1 MPARLRPPIAA
12 LVAAAIPFALP
23 AAATAAGPIA
33 HAAVAGPAPARYAAG
48 EVIVRF
54 AAGAGP
60 ATRTAAERAAGV
72 GAPTAVAP
80 DTSVVHVRDGAGVP
94 AAIRALQAQPGVLRA
109 TPNFVAR
116 LSSGWI
122 PQDPGRSHRRGAW
135 RRLQWNFLA
144 GTGVDAPDAWQHLL
158 AAGHPGGKGVVVA
171 VVDSGVAYENRGRF

>member
-1 MPARLRPPIAA
+1 MSARLRPPIAA
-12 LVAAAIPFALP
+12 LAAAAPLLVLP
-23 AAATAAGPIA
+23 APAGAGPVV
-33 HAAVAGPAPARYAAG
+33 HAAVAGPAQARYAAG

-80 DTSVVHVRDGAGVP
+80 DTSGAHVAGGAGVP
-94 AAIRALQAQPGVLRA
+94 APIRALRAQPGVLRA

-122 PQDPGRSHRRGAW
+122 PQDPGRSHRR
-135 RRLQWNFLA
+135 
-144 GTGVDAPDAWQHLL
+144 
-158 AAGHPGGKGVVVA
+158 AA
-171 VVDSGVAYENRGRF
+171 